1 MTYQLGM
8 SATLDASGVAA
19 GSALAERELEQLEAS
34 ARSAASGLDATAAA
48 GARAASGVQVKGA
61 PLAAVAGGAKQ
72 AAQATALARHE
83 VQNLSFQLNDIATG
97 LALGQSPL
105 AILAQQ
111 GGQLSQV
118 LGNRGLGQLIP
129 AIGQGLRSLVTPT
142 TLALGALAA
151 GAFVAQKAWQ
161 ALRQEVRSTE
171 DVLDAHEKLIGR
183 VKDAYGDLAG
193 EIGRVSPSPT
203 ALNFGAQGDIAAL
216 REKLTFEARAL
227 VDEVTSVAAGI
238 AGHESIGSL
247 DIVSIDSPYGAYGE
261 AIRTLLRDAQRGA
274 PEIEKFRDE
283 VIRLANALPAADKE
297 GREAGQA
304 LIRMT
309 ENAFGVA
316 AAIEAGKAAVEA
328 MAAAARL
335 LTGDLDATAE
345 SIEGV
350 ASIAGALR
358 AREILQG
365 LGVRRRTD
373 EEKARAA
380 YDEGIASAGSNP
392 RVIQQ
397 NENDYQAA
405 LNRLAANAEEGRIER
420 ARKLTTGLNDE
431 SEALKLRI
439 RLIGDDNAASR
450 EQLALLRANQAIRDA
465 KIGADSEEAE
475 AIRRLYVANA
485 ERRAEEKRLND
496 ERRGNQRA
504 GRRRTPE
511 ERILDGQ
518 EGRIERLRLEATL
531 IGTGD
536 AARRRALATLR
547 AEQRIRRAG
556 IDAMSE
562 EAERIR
568 ANALEIAGLTDAL
581 AESQSAWDAFRD
593 AGESAIDTLV
603 DAFADG
609 GGDIGAALD
618 AIKNDIL
625 RFGLELAVAN
635 PLKNALFGAGLPE
648 IGSVGGGGGF
658 LGSAASFLSGFLGGG
673 ASVTL
678 PQYAPIP
685 TPRPYASGGFTGA
698 GPRDAVA
705 GLVHG
710 GEFVINAG
718 ATARNRGLLE
728 AINDNRLPGYASGG
742 FVGPAGGAAAA
753 GPATVVQVID
763 RAGVPKR
770 TRRTRGAGG
779 EELIQIVLER
789 MDGEFAD
796 GRFDGQMEERYGV
809 GATAT

>member
-1 MTYQLGM
+1 MTLALQM
-8 SATLDASGVAA
+8 TATLDASGVAA
-19 GSALAERELEQLEAS
+19 GSAQAERELEQLEAS
-34 ARSAASGLDATAAA
+34 ARGAASGLDATAAA
-48 GARAASGVQVKGA
+48 GARAASGVRVRGA

-111 GGQLSQV
+111 GGQVSQV

-129 AIGQGLRSLVTPT
+129 AIGQGLRSLITPT

-161 ALRQEVRSTE
+161 ALRGEVKS
-171 DVLDAHEKLIGR
+171 LDDILDEHETAVDNIR
-183 VKDAYGDLAG
+183 EAYGKLAEG
-193 EIGRVSPSPT
+193 IGKVAPSPT
-203 ALNFGAQGDIAAL
+203 LLGFDAQAAQAAIAAKL
-216 REKLTFEARAL
+216 REEVGEFLRAAIVRGGGGPSGRPPVQRAQEGLEIFEDQILGLNARVRVGEDANITGFLVDVARAAA
-227 VDEVTSVAAGI
+227 AAG
-238 AGHESIGSL
+238 EE
-247 DIVSIDSPYGAYGE
+247 GE
-261 AIRTLLRDAQRGA
+261 A
-274 PEIEKFRDE
+274 
-283 VIRLANALPAADKE
+283 
-297 GREAGQA
+297 
-304 LIRMT
+304 
-309 ENAFGVA
+309 A
-316 AAIEAGKAAVEA
+316 AAKIRSMLGPALDLENGLQGGAAGLDT
-328 MAAAARL
+328 MAEAARL

-365 LGVRRRTD
+365 LGVRPKTD

-420 ARKLTTGLNDE
+420 ARKVTTGLNDE

-439 RLIGDDNAASR
+439 RLIGDDNVASR

-496 ERRGNQRA
+496 ERRGNERA
-504 GRRRTPE
+504 GRRRSPE

-556 IDAMSE
+556 INAMSE

-609 GGDIGAALD
+609 GADIGAALD

-678 PQYAPIP
+678 PEYAPIP

-753 GPATVVQVID
+753 GPGTVVQVID

>member
-1 MTYQLGM
+1 MTLALQM
-8 SATLDASGVAA
+8 AATFDASDVAA
-19 GSALAERELEQLEAS
+19 GTAQAERELEQLEAS
-34 ARSAASGLDATAAA
+34 ARSAASGLDETAAA
-48 GARAASGVQVKGA
+48 GARAASGVRVKGN
-61 PLAAVAGGAKQ
+61 PLALVAGGAKQ
-72 AAQATALARHE
+72 AATATKLARHE

-111 GGQLSQV
+111 GGQLAQV
-118 LGNRGLGQLIP
+118 FGNRGLGQLIP
-129 AIGQGLRSLVTPT
+129 AIGQGLRSLITPT

-151 GAFVAQKAWQ
+151 GAFAAQKAWQ
-161 ALRQEVRSTE
+161 ALRGEVKSLE
-171 DVLDAHEKLIGR
+171 DVLDAHEKAVDNIR
-183 VKDAYGDLAG
+183 AAYGDLAKGIG
-193 EIGRVSPSPT
+193 EIPPTPTLLSFDVRAAQADTLVKLREEVKNFLDSVTRESLGPGHIARKQVLPHLRPFEDTIQELLSQAKAGGIPDVGKVLDEIAIASKKGDEDVREAARGLRVLLEGARQLWTGLPS
-203 ALNFGAQGDIAAL
+203 GEAAL
-216 REKLTFEARAL
+216 
-227 VDEVTSVAAGI
+227 
-238 AGHESIGSL
+238 
-247 DIVSIDSPYGAYGE
+247 
-261 AIRTLLRDAQRGA
+261 
-274 PEIEKFRDE
+274 
-283 VIRLANALPAADKE
+283 
-297 GREAGQA
+297 
-304 LIRMT
+304 
-309 ENAFGVA
+309 
-316 AAIEAGKAAVEA
+316 EA
-328 MAAAARL
+328 MAEAARL

-345 SIEGV
+345 SIKGV
-350 ASIAGALR
+350 KSVSESLR
-358 AREILQG
+358 AQKILQG
-365 LGVRRRTD
+365 LGVRRKTD
-373 EEKARAA
+373 EEKALDAFGGRL
-380 YDEGIASAGSNP
+380 DNAGT
-392 RVIQQ
+392 
-397 NENDYQAA
+397 NEA
-405 LNRLAANAEEGRIER
+405 LIKKAFEELREARGRLAANAEDERVETAEKLLTGQNDRIE
-420 ARKLTTGLNDE
+420 AAKTEIALAGE
-431 SEALKLRI
+431 SEAVR
-439 RLIGDDNAASR
+439 RRA
-450 EQLALLRANQAIRDA
+450 LALLEAEQQIRDL
-465 KIGADSEEAE
+465 KIGADSAEAE
-475 AIRRLYVANA
+475 EIRK
-485 ERRAEEKRLND
+485 RAGALADLTTRTKQLAD
-496 ERRGNQRA
+496 ERRKNERTA
-504 GRRRTPE
+504 RRRSPE

-518 EGRIERLRLEATL
+518 AARIERLRLEATL

-568 ANALEIAGLTDAL
+568 ANALEIAGLTDEL
-581 AESQSAWDAFRD
+581 ARSQSAWDAFRD

-609 GGDIGAALD
+609 GGDIGAALE

-625 RFGLELAVAN
+625 SFGLQLAIAN
-635 PLKNALFGAGLPE
+635 PLKNFLFGAGLPTL
-648 IGSVGGGGGF
+648 GAAGGGGGF
-658 LGSAASFLSGFLGGG
+658 LGSAASFLGGVFGGG

-705 GLVHG
+705 GLVHA

-753 GPATVVQVID
+753 GPGTVVQVID

-770 TRRTRGAGG
+770 TRRTRGPGG

-796 GRFDGQMEERYGV
+796 GRWDGQMEERYGV

>member
-97 LALGQSPL
+97 LAIGQSPL
-105 AILAQQ
+105 SILAQQ
-111 GGQLSQV
+111 GGQVAQV

-151 GAFVAQKAWQ
+151 GAFAAQQAWQ
-161 ALRQEVRSTE
+161 ALRGEVRSTE

-216 REKLTFEARAL
+216 REKLNFEAQAL
-227 VDEVTSVAAGI
+227 VDEVTSVSAGI

-274 PEIEKFRDE
+274 PDIEKFRDE

-297 GREAGQA
+297 SRAAGQA
-304 LIRMT
+304 LIRLA

-316 AAIEAGKAAVEA
+316 GAIEAGKDAVEA
-328 MAAAARL
+328 MAGAARL

-358 AREILQG
+358 AQEILQG
-365 LGVRRRTD
+365 IGVRRKTD

-380 YDEGIASAGSNP
+380 YNEGISSAGSNP

-397 NENDYQAA
+397 IENDYQST
-405 LNRLAANAEEGRIER
+405 LNRLAANAEDARIER
-420 ARKLTTGLNDE
+420 AGKLTTGLNDE
-431 SEALKLRI
+431 NEALKLRI
-439 RLIGDDNAASR
+439 GLVGDDTAASR
-450 EQLALLRANQAIRDA
+450 EQLALLRADQAIRDD

-485 ERRAEEKRLND
+485 ELRAEEKRLND
-496 ERRGNQRA
+496 ERRGNQRG
-504 GRRRTPE
+504 GRRRPPPE
-511 ERILDGQ
+511 ERILAGQ
-518 EGRIERLRLEATL
+518 AEHIDRLRLEATL

-562 EAERIR
+562 EAEQIR
-568 ANALEIAGLTDAL
+568 RNALEIAGLTDAL
-581 AESQSAWDAFRD
+581 AESRSAWEFFRQ
-593 AGESAIDTLV
+593 AGESAIDNIV

-618 AIKNDIL
+618 AIKSDIL
-625 RFGLELAVAN
+625 RFSLDLAVAN
-635 PLKNALFGAGLPE
+635 PLKNALFDAGLPTL
-648 IGSVGGGGGF
+648 GGGF
-658 LGSAASFLSGFLGGG
+658 PGAASSFLSGLLGGGG
-673 ASVTL
+673 ASAVL
-678 PQYAPIP
+678 PATAPIP
-685 TPRPYASGGFTGA
+685 TPRPFAAGGFTGH
-698 GPRDAVA
+698 GPRNAVA

-718 ATARNRGLLE
+718 ATARNRRLLE
-728 AINDNRLPGYASGG
+728 HINDNRLPGYASGG

-763 RAGVPKR
+763 RAGTQKR

-779 EELIQIVLER
+779 EELIQILLER

-796 GRFDGQMEERYGV
+796 GRYDSQMQERYGV
-809 GATAT
+809 GAVAT

>member
-8 SATLDASGVAA
+8 SATLDASGVAS

-151 GAFVAQKAWQ
+151 GAFAAQKAWQ
-161 ALRQEVRSTE
+161 ALRGEVKS
-171 DVLDAHEKLIGR
+171 LDDILDEHETAVDNIR
-183 VKDAYGDLAG
+183 EAYGKLAEGIG
-193 EIGRVSPSPT
+193 EVAPSPT
-203 ALNFGAQGDIAAL
+203 LLGFDAQAAQAAIAAKL
-216 REKLTFEARAL
+216 REEVGKFLLAAMVRGGGGPSGRPPVLRAQEGLEIFEDQIFSLNARFRVGEDANIAGFL
-227 VDEVTSVAAGI
+227 VDVATAAAAAG
-238 AGHESIGSL
+238 E
-247 DIVSIDSPYGAYGE
+247 E
-261 AIRTLLRDAQRGA
+261 
-274 PEIEKFRDE
+274 
-283 VIRLANALPAADKE
+283 
-297 GREAGQA
+297 
-304 LIRMT
+304 
-309 ENAFGVA
+309 GVA
-316 AAIEAGKAAVEA
+316 AAAKLRSMLGPALDLENGLRGGAAGLDT
-328 MAAAARL
+328 MAEAARL

-358 AREILQG
+358 AQEILQG
-365 LGVRRRTD
+365 IGVRRKTD

-380 YDEGIASAGSNP
+380 YDEGISSAGSNP

-405 LNRLAANAEEGRIER
+405 LNRLAANAEEDRIER
-420 ARKLTTGLNDE
+420 ANKVTTGLNDE
-431 SEALKLRI
+431 NEALKLRI
-439 RLIGDDNAASR
+439 GLVGDDTAASR
-450 EQLALLRANQAIRDA
+450 ERLALLRADQAIRAD

-485 ERRAEEKRLND
+485 ELRAEEKRLND
-496 ERRGNQRA
+496 GRRGNQRG
-504 GRRRTPE
+504 GRRRPPPE
-511 ERILDGQ
+511 ERILAGQ
-518 EGRIERLRLEATL
+518 AEHIERLRLEATL

-568 ANALEIAGLTDAL
+568 RNALEIAGLTDAL
-581 AESQSAWDAFRD
+581 AESRSAWEFFRQ
-593 AGESAIDTLV
+593 AGESAIDNIV
-603 DAFADG
+603 GAFADG

-618 AIKNDIL
+618 AIKSDIL
-625 RFGLELAVAN
+625 RFSLDLAVAN
-635 PLKNALFGAGLPE
+635 PLKNALFDAGLPTL
-648 IGSVGGGGGF
+648 GGGF
-658 LGSAASFLSGFLGGG
+658 PGAASSFLSGLLGGGG
-673 ASVTL
+673 ASAVL
-678 PQYAPIP
+678 PATAPIP
-685 TPRPYASGGFTGA
+685 TPRPFAAGGFTGNL
-698 GPRDAVA
+698 PRTAVA

-718 ATARNRGLLE
+718 ATARNRRLLE
-728 AINDNRLPGYASGG
+728 TINDNRLPGYASGG

-763 RAGVPKR
+763 RAGTRKR

-779 EELIQIVLER
+779 EELIQILLER

-796 GRFDGQMEERYGV
+796 GRYDSQMQERYGV
-809 GATAT
+809 GAVAT